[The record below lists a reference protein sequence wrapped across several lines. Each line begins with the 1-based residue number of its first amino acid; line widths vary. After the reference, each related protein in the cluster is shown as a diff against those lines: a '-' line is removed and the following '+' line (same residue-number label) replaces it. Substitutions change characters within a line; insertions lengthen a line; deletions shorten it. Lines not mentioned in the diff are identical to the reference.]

1 MGRFGIIEA
10 KLFHPKLYL
19 DAQIKPDI
27 EENKLSSEK
36 VWTYLVALKYA
47 NNQKILSN
55 MLSKRHENLPSESKV
70 WLEAYLYPTRMR
82 KQERKCWKV
91 RSDLCVGHLEIVSN
105 RNAQL
110 KSNGDWICIAEAKWF
125 DDIHPNK
132 RYPNIFQFSQIIE
145 HAILMHNSLGQFPK
159 RVYVTLIT
167 PKYFRDRVGKFSKR
181 MYYEK
186 YTRYNLDKES
196 LVDDLKLCPLEFLHY
211 DKETLFK
218 RLNALILN
226 WVTFEELLG
235 LENLV
240 SDNIPGK
247 YRINRE
253 SWEQIFEEIGELRM
267 YEKIVENEL

>member
-1 MGRFGIIEA
+1 M
-10 KLFHPKLYL
+10 K
-19 DAQIKPDI
+19 
-27 EENKLSSEK
+27 
-36 VWTYLVALKYA
+36 
-47 NNQKILSN
+47 
-55 MLSKRHENLPSESKV
+55 
-70 WLEAYLYPTRMR
+70 
-82 KQERKCWKV
+82 
-91 RSDLCVGHLEIVSN
+91 
-105 RNAQL
+105 
-110 KSNGDWICIAEAKWF
+110 
-125 DDIHPNK
+125 
-132 RYPNIFQFSQIIE
+132 
-145 HAILMHNSLGQFPK
+145 
-159 RVYVTLIT
+159 
-167 PKYFRDRVGKFSKR
+167 
-181 MYYEK
+181 K
-186 YTRYNLDKES
+186 YTRYNLDKEF